1 MAPIVRMEEITRI
14 YQMGPTQVEALK
26 GIDLSIDEGEYV
38 AIMGPSG
45 SGKSTLLS
53 LVGCLDRPTSG
64 RYFLAGQ
71 EVSTLSDDD
80 LARIRNRR
88 LGFVFQ
94 SFHLLPRMSA
104 LRNVEQ
110 PLIYARVPPAERK
123 RRATE
128 ALERVNLSHRLHHA
142 PNELSGGERQ
152 RVAIARALVNEPA
165 LLLAD
170 EPTGNLDTATGEEI
184 LRLFDQLHQ
193 RGTTILLITHDPDV
207 AQKAQRVLRIRDGI
221 LVGSDDPEGG
231 S

>member
-1 MAPIVRMEEITRI
+1 MVVMEKIRRV
-14 YQMGPTQVEALK
+14 YKMGPTQVEALK
-26 GIDLSIDEGEYV
+26 GIDLEIGEGEYV

-45 SGKSTLLS
+45 SGKSTLLH

-71 EVSTLSDDD
+71 EVSTLTDDE
-80 LARIRNRR
+80 LAHIRNQK

-110 PLIYARVPPAERK
+110 PLIYARVPAGERR
-123 RRATE
+123 RRAAE
-128 ALERVNLSHRLHHA
+128 ALERVHLGHRLHHK

-152 RVAIARALVNEPA
+152 RVAIARALVNGPA

-184 LRLFDQLHQ
+184 LALFDELH
-193 RGTTILLITHDPDV
+193 RKGTTILLITHDPEV
-207 AQKAQRVLRIRDGI
+207 ARRAQRVLRIRDGAF
-221 LVGSDDPEGG
+221 VQEEER
-231 S
+231 